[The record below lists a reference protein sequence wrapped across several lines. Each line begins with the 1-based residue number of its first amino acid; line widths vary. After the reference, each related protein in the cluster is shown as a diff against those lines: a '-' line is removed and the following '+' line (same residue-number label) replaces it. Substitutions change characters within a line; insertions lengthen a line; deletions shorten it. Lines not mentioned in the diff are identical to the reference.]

1 MKSKSVVGENHAAFM
16 AGKTLMTKGS
26 LPSYRQGAER
36 SAPNF
41 DWTLAELARHS
52 VRKASAFFFT
62 ILVGHTSRL
71 EFGKTC
77 CGSFG
82 RHLIIGPGPV

>member
-1 MKSKSVVGENHAAFM
+1 MKSKSVVGENQVAFM
-16 AGKTLMTKGS
+16 AGKTVMTKGS
-26 LPSYRQGAER
+26 LSSYRQGAER

-41 DWTLAELARHS
+41 NWTLAALARDS

-71 EFGKTC
+71 EFSKTC
-77 CGSFG
+77 FG
-82 RHLIIGPGPV
+82 RALPRRELHQVKI